1 MLIKFQIIYYFII
14 LYALFFTIPALGEA
28 LNLDSSVLPT
38 DLRNVSPI
46 SKLAAQNSQVLT
58 REQSSLPLFKK
69 NEPVKIGIVI
79 DDLGSSWGRTEL
91 FTEFSGV
98 LTLSFLP
105 SSSRLI
111 EQVALALTAGHE
123 VIAHIPM
130 EPIGTAN
137 PGQGALMA
145 HHSAENITDYL
156 AKYLDNWSGYTGA
169 NNHMGSKFTSNRK
182 AMYTLMTELKARK
195 LFWLDSMTHFS
206 SIGNKIAG
214 EVGVLNIARDI
225 FIDNVLEQDM
235 ILQQL
240 EVLEMIA
247 LKKGYAVGI
256 GHPNVITYE
265 ILSEW
270 YSRLDIRKI
279 QLVSISEIIAKK

>member
-1 MLIKFQIIYYFII
+1 MIYCCII
-14 LYALFFTIPALGEA
+14 LYALFFTIPTLGQT
-28 LNLDSSVLPT
+28 LNLSSAVLPT
-38 DLRNVSPI
+38 DLSNVSPI
-46 SKLAAQNSQVLT
+46 SKKATQNSQGLIP
-58 REQSSLPLFKK
+58 EQSSLPLFKK

-79 DDLGSSWGRTEL
+79 DDLGSSWGRTKL

-130 EPIGTAN
+130 EPIGTDN

-145 HHSAENITDYL
+145 HHSSDNITYYL
-156 AKYLDNWSGYTGA
+156 AKYLDNLSGYTGA

-182 AMYTLMTELKARK
+182 AMYSLMIELKARN

-225 FIDNVLEQDM
+225 FIDNVVEQDM

-240 EVLEMIA
+240 EVLERIA

-256 GHPNVITYE
+256 GHPNAITYK

-279 QLVSISEIIAKK
+279 ELVSISEIITKK